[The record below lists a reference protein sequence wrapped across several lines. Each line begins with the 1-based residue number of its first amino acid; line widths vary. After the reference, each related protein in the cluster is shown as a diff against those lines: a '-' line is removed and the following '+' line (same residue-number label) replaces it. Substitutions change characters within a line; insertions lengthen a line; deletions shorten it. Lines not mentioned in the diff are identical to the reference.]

1 MTKLEIDF
9 LNCLTGEPLALV
21 ADITYRLPKIAS
33 FIERREL
40 AILKNLIEKNH
51 VDYDKSN
58 TNNLNKIA
66 WFFNMNDDDAM
77 EFCQRNG
84 INPDAYILD

>member
-9 LNCLTGEPLALV
+9 INCLTGEPLLLV

-40 AILKNLIEKNH
+40 AILKNITESSYLYA
-51 VDYDKSN
+51 DM
-58 TNNLNKIA
+58 NNLHKIVS
-66 WFFNMNDDDAM
+66 FLSMNDDDAF

>member
-9 LNCLTGEPLALV
+9 LNSLTGEPLSLV

-40 AILKNLIEKNH
+40 SILKNITDNSYLYA
-51 VDYDKSN
+51 DM
-58 TNNLNKIA
+58 NNLDKVKS
-66 WFFNMNDDDAM
+66 
-77 EFCQRNG
+77 
-84 INPDAYILD
+84 ILDMGESEAIGFCDRNNIEPYEYIIS